1 MPTPSPAAS
10 TPSPTPA
17 ATASPPVATL
27 PRAPSPPHD
36 APGSGEQQPGGA
48 GDEEAAYV
56 PAAFSLDADG
66 FEPREV
72 SVPGFLQIEVIVTNR
87 SARTHSVTVQTP
99 APASLRVPAQARRS
113 VRLGGQRPGRYTL
126 RAGAARATL
135 IVGVEPGP

>member
-1 MPTPSPAAS
+1 MPAPSPAAS

-27 PRAPSPPHD
+27 PRAPSPPPD
-36 APGSGEQQPGGA
+36 TPDSGEQQPGGA

-56 PAAFSLDADG
+56 RAAFSLDTDG
-66 FEPREV
+66 FEPPEV

-99 APASLRVPAQARRS
+99 EPVSLRVPAQARRS
-113 VRLGGQRPGRYTL
+113 LRLGGQRPGRYRV